1 MTIDINLAKSITIA
15 YEALQECL
23 RIDDARGI
31 RVWARVLR
39 SRQAEAG
46 YHFMIPEHKLM
57 TLIAISG

>member
-1 MTIDINLAKSITIA
+1 MTIDIKLAKSITIA

-39 SRQAEAG
+39 RLLEDLESQQ
-46 YHFMIPEHKLM
+46 
-57 TLIAISG
+57 